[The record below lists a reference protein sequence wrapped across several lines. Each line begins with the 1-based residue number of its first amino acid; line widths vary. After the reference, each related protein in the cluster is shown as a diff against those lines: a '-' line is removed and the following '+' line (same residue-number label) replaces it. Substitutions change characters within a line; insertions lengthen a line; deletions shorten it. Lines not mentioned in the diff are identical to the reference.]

1 MSRNL
6 LTPQQEMTHDR
17 FMKCFACNVGVEL
30 SADARVGFRDCC
42 ESCGADLHICRNCR
56 FYDPAAYNECHES
69 SAERVTDSERANRC
83 DWFSP
88 SSDVGGEARRSNAVA
103 DLDALFKK

>member
-1 MSRNL
+1 
-6 LTPQQEMTHDR
+6 MTHAR
-17 FMKCFACNVGVEL
+17 QMKCFVCNVGVQL
-30 SADARVGFRDCC
+30 AADARVGFRDCC
-42 ESCGADLHICRNCR
+42 ESCGADLHICKNCR
-56 FYDPAAYNECHES
+56 FYDPAAYNECRES

-88 SSDVGGEARRSNAVA
+88 SDEAGGEKVTTAARA

>member
-1 MSRNL
+1 M
-6 LTPQQEMTHDR
+6 PHAGC
-17 FMKCFACNVGVEL
+17 MKCFGCNVGIEL
-30 SADARVGFRDCC
+30 SAEGRVGFRDSCDH
-42 ESCGADLHICRNCR
+42 CGADLHICRNCR
-56 FYDPAAYNECHES
+56 YYDPTAYNECRES

-88 SSDVGGEARRSNAVA
+88 SDEEGGASVPADSLA

>member
-1 MSRNL
+1 
-6 LTPQQEMTHDR
+6 
-17 FMKCFACNVGVEL
+17 MKCFVCNVGIEL
-30 SADARVGFRDCC
+30 SAEGRVGFRECC
-42 ESCGADLHICRNCR
+42 ESCGADLHICKNCR
-56 FYDPAAYNECHES
+56 FYDPTAYNECSEP

-88 SSDVGGEARRSNAVA
+88 SDEEGGASVRADSFA